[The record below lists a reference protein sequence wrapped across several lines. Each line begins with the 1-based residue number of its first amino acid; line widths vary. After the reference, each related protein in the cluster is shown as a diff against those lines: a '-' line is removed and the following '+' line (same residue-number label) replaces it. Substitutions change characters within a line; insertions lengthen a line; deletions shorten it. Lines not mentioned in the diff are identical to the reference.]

1 MKIKLL
7 LLSFVF
13 LAACASPA
21 PEIIYVQITTTPGF
35 TPMVITTTPE
45 PTPEVQFASPEFYF
59 NSWEASGV
67 DGMFFPI
74 DDYYLVFAKNEGAAL
89 HEVGHLV
96 DAGRDYPSQSVEFG
110 DAVVL
115 YLESC
120 TESPCWRINHLYEKR
135 EFDQIFAELY
145 VWDILREVPQ
155 EFEEFYAR

>member
-21 PEIIYVQITTTPGF
+21 PEIIYVE
-35 TPMVITTTPE
+35 ITTTPE
-45 PTPEVQFASPEFYF
+45 PTPEVQLASPEFYF
-59 NSWEASGV
+59 NSWEASGA

-96 DAGRDYPSQSVEFG
+96 DAERDYPSQSPEFE

-120 TESPCWRINHLYEKR
+120 TENPCWRINHLYEKR

-155 EFEEFYAR
+155 EFEAFYAR